1 MQVFVFDAWNIPFWA
16 NVAIFITLIILYT
29 FKGGI
34 KTIVWTDTLQTTFM
48 LGAVVLCI
56 HYILKDLNVDF
67 GTMVNT
73 VLQSDYSKIIETDWH
88 NKTYF
93 LKHFLG
99 GAFIAISM
107 TGLDQ
112 EMMQKNLSCRNVKES
127 QINMIIFSWILVFIN
142 MMFLFLGAILN
153 IYAASQSIDTM
164 GSTDNLF
171 PAIAINHLT
180 PVAGI
185 VFLIGLISAAYPS
198 ADGALTSL
206 TTSFTID
213 FLGLPHHKGLT
224 DAQKRKIRYGV
235 HIGIASIFFMLIL
248 FFRTVNDKAVIDKI
262 FTLAG
267 YTYGPLLGLFACGL
281 FTKWKLKDQLVPV
294 IVILSP
300 VLTHILN
307 YNSVKWFSGYVFG
320 FELIIV
326 NGLLTFIGLLF
337 IRKRDDSLVR

>member
-1 MQVFVFDAWNIPFWA
+1 
-16 NVAIFITLIILYT
+16 
-29 FKGGI
+29 
-34 KTIVWTDTLQTTFM
+34 M
-48 LGAVVLCI
+48 LSAVVISI
-56 HYILKDLNVDF
+56 HYILKELNVDF
-67 GTMVNT
+67 ARMIST
-73 VLQSDYSKIIETDWH
+73 VVHSEYSKVIETNWQD
-88 NKTYF
+88 KKYF
-93 LKHFLG
+93 LKNFLG

-112 EMMQKNLSCRNVKES
+112 EMMQKNLSCRNVREAK
-127 QINMIIFSWILVFIN
+127 INMITFSWILVFIN

-153 IYAASQSIDTM
+153 IYAASRTINTM

-171 PAIAINHLT
+171 PAFAINHLT

-213 FLGLPHHKGLT
+213 FLGLPKRKNLT
-224 DAQKRKIRYGV
+224 DRQKRKIRYGV
-235 HIGIASIFFMLIL
+235 HVSIAAIFFLLIL

-281 FTKWKLKDQLVPV
+281 FTRWKMKDNLVPLV
-294 IVILSP
+294 VILSP
-300 VLTHILN
+300 VITHLLN
-307 YNSVKWFSGYVFG
+307 INSVKWFNGYQFG

-326 NGLLTFIGLLF
+326 NGLLTFLGLML
-337 IRKRDDSLVR
+337 IRKDAARQ

>member
-1 MQVFVFDAWNIPFWA
+1 
-16 NVAIFITLIILYT
+16 
-29 FKGGI
+29 
-34 KTIVWTDTLQTTFM
+34 
-48 LGAVVLCI
+48 
-56 HYILKDLNVDF
+56 
-67 GTMVNT
+67 MVGT
-73 VLQSDYSKIIETDWH
+73 VLHSDYSKIIETDWH
-88 NKTYF
+88 DKKFF

-99 GAFIAISM
+99 GAFIAIAM

-112 EMMQKNLSCRNVKES
+112 EMMQKNLSCKNVKEAK
-127 QINMIIFSWILVFIN
+127 INMITFSWILVFIN

-153 IYAASQSIDTM
+153 IYAASQTIDTM

-213 FLGLPHHKGLT
+213 FLGLPKHKGLS
-224 DAQKRKIRYGV
+224 DKQKRRIRYGV
-235 HIGIASIFFMLIL
+235 HVGIAFIFFLLIL

-281 FTKWKLKDQLVPV
+281 FTNWKLKDKLVPV
-294 IVILSP
+294 VVILSP
-300 VLTHILN
+300 VITHILN
-307 YNSVKWFSGYVFG
+307 MNSKAWFSGYVFG

-326 NGLLTFIGLLF
+326 NGLLTFLGLMF
-337 IRKRDDSLVR
+337 IRRRDSTM